1 MALTSGTR
9 IGTYE
14 ILSALGVGGM
24 GEVYRARDAK
34 LNRDVALKILPAAFT
49 NDPDRLA
56 RFKREAQVLA
66 SLNHPN
72 IAHIYGFED
81 GGASHALVLELVE
94 GPTLAD
100 RIARGPLPLSEAIAI
115 AKQIADAL
123 DMAHEQGIVHRD
135 LKPANVKVREDGTV
149 KVLDFGLAKAL
160 APDPASSDAMNSPTM
175 TARQTEMGMIL
186 GTAAY
191 MSPEQA
197 KGKPADRRADVWA
210 FGVVFTE
217 MLTGRQVFSGET
229 APEVMASVMKEEP
242 EWGRLPASLP
252 ASIHRL
258 LRRTLEKDP
267 KKRLSSMSDVRLELN
282 EAESAPAPSP
292 SRTSTGSRSWLG
304 FGAAAI
310 AGAIVTAAAFLFV
323 VPALRSSAVQ
333 EPTRVSVLG
342 PAGVTLQFDAAESA
356 ISPDGKTLAFTTID
370 PKGSTM
376 LWVRPLA
383 SLDARPLAGTET
395 GHLPFWSPD
404 SREIGFFSDTKLKK
418 IALAGGTVDVLC
430 DAKDGRGGSW
440 GSQDLIVFAPVNA
453 GPLQMVSS
461 NGGDPKPVTTL
472 DTSRG
477 ETAHRF
483 PSFLPDG
490 RHFLFATL
498 PMHNLKFDL
507 FVGAIDG
514 SRSPILLSAEGA
526 AVYADPGYLLFSRQ
540 DKLVAQ
546 RFDAAS
552 RQLSGDALAVSDAAS
567 STGGLF
573 SAGPS
578 VSASRTGT
586 LAYLGDR
593 LANTTLTWFDRA
605 GKSIGALAAPDG
617 RYQEIAFSPDGQRAA
632 IARNQTQSLADIWIA
647 DIGGGTTRFTA
658 TPGLNI
664 DVVWAP
670 DGSRILFSS
679 DRAGPRDFFVKPA
692 SGATPEQSFY
702 SSKALFKDSRFWSP
716 DGKYIVYEQLDP
728 ATNRDL
734 YLLPA
739 EGDKTP
745 VPYLRTSFNEQGAT
759 ISPDGKW
766 LAYFS
771 DESGR
776 FELYVDSFPAP
787 RRRYRITDQGAFV
800 PVSGNS
806 VGWRKDGR
814 ELALLGA
821 DGRTVLVSDVTPGT
835 DFRASPPRALL
846 TLPKDTVAVGFTPDL
861 QRLLA
866 AVPVTDNNT
875 STLTLI
881 FNWPGALGKK

>member
-1 MALTSGTR
+1 MPLSPGIR
-9 IGTYE
+9 IGSYE
-14 ILSALGVGGM
+14 VLSSLGAGGM
-24 GEVYRARDAK
+24 GEVYRARDTK
-34 LNRDVALKILPAAFT
+34 LNRDVALKILPAVFT
-49 NDPDRLA
+49 SDPDRLA

-66 SLNHPN
+66 SLNHAN
-72 IAHIYGFED
+72 IGHIYGFED
-81 GGASHALVLELVE
+81 SSAAHALVLELVE

-100 RIARGPLPLSEAIAI
+100 RIARGPLPLREAIGI

-123 DMAHEQGIVHRD
+123 DTAHEQGIVHRD

-210 FGVVFTE
+210 FGVVLNE
-217 MLTGRQVFSGET
+217 MLTGRQVFTGET
-229 APEVMASVMKEEP
+229 APEVMASVMKEDP
-242 EWGRLPASLP
+242 DWSLLPPALP
-252 ASIHRL
+252 ASIERL

-282 EAESAPAPSP
+282 EAESAPVSSRP
-292 SRTSTGSRSWLG
+292 SRGSARPWIG

-310 AGAIVTAAAFLFV
+310 AGAILTALVFLFV
-323 VPALRSSAVQ
+323 VPGLGSSPAR
-333 EPTRVSVLG
+333 EPMRVSVIG
-342 PAGVTLQFDAAESA
+342 PSGVTPQFDAAESA
-356 ISPDGKTLAFTTID
+356 ISPDGQTLVFTTVD
-370 PKGSTM
+370 PKGTTM

-383 SLDARPLAGTET
+383 SLEAHPLAGTET

-418 IALAGGTVDVLC
+418 ITLAGGTIDVLC

-440 GSQDLIVFAPVNA
+440 GSQNVIVFAPVNS
-453 GPLQMVSS
+453 GSLQMVSA

-472 DTSRG
+472 DTPRG

-490 RHFLFATL
+490 RHFLFVTL
-498 PMHNLKFDL
+498 PMHNQKFDV
-507 FVGAIDG
+507 FVGATDG
-514 SRSPILLSAEGA
+514 TRSKMLLSAEGA
-526 AVYADPGYLLFSRQ
+526 AVYAEPGYLLFSRQ

-552 RQLSGDALAVSDAAS
+552 QQLSGEALAVSDAAS

-593 LANTTLTWFDRA
+593 LPNTTLSWFDRA
-605 GKSIGALAAPDG
+605 GKNIGTLAAPDG
-617 RYQEIAFSPDGQRAA
+617 RYQEIVFSGDGKRAA
-632 IARNQTQSLADIWIA
+632 IVRNETQSKSDIWIA
-647 DIGGGTTRFTA
+647 DVGGGTTRFTA

-664 DVVWAP
+664 DAVWAP
-670 DGSRILFSS
+670 DGSRLLFSS
-679 DRAGPRDFFVKPA
+679 DRAGPRDFLIKPA
-692 SGATPEQSFY
+692 SGATPEEPFY
-702 SSKALFKDSRFWSP
+702 ASKVLFKDARAWSP
-716 DGKYIVYEQLDP
+716 DGKSIVYEQLDP
-728 ATNRDL
+728 ETNRDL

-739 EGDKTP
+739 DGRGTP
-745 VPYLRTSFNEQGAT
+745 AVYLRTPFNEEMPAV
-759 ISPDGKW
+759 SPDGKW
-766 LAYFS
+766 LAYAS

-776 FELYVDSFPAP
+776 FELYVDSFPTP
-787 RRRYRITDQGAFV
+787 RRRYRVTDQSLVV
-800 PVSGNS
+800 PVSGS
-806 VGWRKDGR
+806 SLAWRKDGK
-814 ELALLGA
+814 ELAFVGA
-821 DGRTVLVSDVTPGT
+821 DARSVLVADVATGNEFHASTPRT
-835 DFRASPPRALL
+835 LM
-846 TLPKDTVAVGFTPDL
+846 TLPKDTVSVGFMPDL
-861 QRLLA
+861 QRVLA
-866 AVPVTDNNT
+866 AVPVSDNNA

-881 FNWPGALGKK
+881 FNWLGALGKR